1 MTPNRI
7 QIRRVKGWRMPSG
20 AVHVGRPSRWGNPF
34 VISAHRTREQAVDE
48 FRAALL
54 AGRLQSSVEQV
65 RRKLAGKDLACWCR
79 LDQACHADVLLELAN
94 SAPDGLVKPL

>member
-1 MTPNRI
+1 MTPKRI
-7 QIRRVKGWRMPSG
+7 QIRRVKGWRMPAG

-34 VISAHRTREQAVDE
+34 VISVNRTRQQAIDD

-65 RRKLAGKDLACWCR
+65 RRELGGKDLACWCR
-79 LDQACHADVLLELAN
+79 LDQACHADILLEVAN
-94 SAPDGLVKPL
+94 SAVECPLPLR